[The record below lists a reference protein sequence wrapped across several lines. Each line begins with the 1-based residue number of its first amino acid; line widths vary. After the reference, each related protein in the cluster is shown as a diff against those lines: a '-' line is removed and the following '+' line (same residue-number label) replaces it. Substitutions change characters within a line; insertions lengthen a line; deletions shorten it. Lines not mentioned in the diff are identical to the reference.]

1 MKFNYTIL
9 SLSYLLTL
17 EQGGCVSLW
26 RKNQVQNIRA
36 YFRRLRRNALDYMVD
51 QRAHGFA
58 QSNQALIT
66 VLESIDADVYVSD
79 FETNEILFANK
90 HIREG
95 FNEDLVGKICY
106 KVFRNESSV
115 CAHCNNNKLLNVT
128 GQPTGDLIWEDRNP
142 ITGQWYKNSDRAI
155 RWHDGHY
162 VHLQI
167 ANDITEHKQAQE
179 EIQKQM
185 HVQDAL
191 RKAGAAISST
201 LDIETVLARIA
212 EQMGQAID
220 STSAYINSY
229 EPMTGMSSVIAEY
242 IGPGA
247 NAAERVSVLDVSYQE
262 DGYVEFLEMMQAGQH
277 DVAHVGEADLTEYE
291 RAEMQEK
298 GVKSILYIPLR
309 IRGELIGYTELRET
323 RQHRHFTP
331 EEITLCQDLAQQA
344 ALAIEHARLYG
355 SIAQELTE
363 RVQAEVALRESEE
376 RYRNLFNS
384 VPVGIYRST
393 PDGRFLDG
401 NPALMKIL
409 GYPDQE
415 TMLAA
420 NIKDLYLDGSIREQ
434 ELALIE
440 QGDVVS
446 NHRMQLRRYDDA
458 VIWVQDSASAVRDSS
473 GQTVH
478 YYGRLEDITERVWTE
493 MELQRANKQLQTH
506 LAEIKE
512 LEAALREQA
521 TRDPLTGVFNRRY
534 MDEVLQQEL
543 ARAARKGGA
552 LSVVI
557 LDLDHL
563 KEINDT
569 YGHVAGGDKALQTLA
584 DTLKQMCRAED
595 TLCRYGGDEFLVILH
610 DTPAQVACERAMQWK
625 EAVAKIKF
633 SSSDMEFRV
642 TFSAGIATFSS
653 QSSTGEDILIHA
665 DSALYRAKEL
675 GRDQVVI
682 YQQGSST

>member
-1 MKFNYTIL
+1 
-9 SLSYLLTL
+9 
-17 EQGGCVSLW
+17 
-26 RKNQVQNIRA
+26 
-36 YFRRLRRNALDYMVD
+36 
-51 QRAHGFA
+51 
-58 QSNQALIT
+58 
-66 VLESIDADVYVSD
+66 
-79 FETNEILFANK
+79 
-90 HIREG
+90 
-95 FNEDLVGKICY
+95 
-106 KVFRNESSV
+106 
-115 CAHCNNNKLLNVT
+115 
-128 GQPTGDLIWEDRNP
+128 
-142 ITGQWYKNSDRAI
+142 
-155 RWHDGHY
+155 
-162 VHLQI
+162 
-167 ANDITEHKQAQE
+167 
-179 EIQKQM
+179 
-185 HVQDAL
+185 
-191 RKAGAAISST
+191 
-201 LDIETVLARIA
+201 
-212 EQMGQAID
+212 
-220 STSAYINSY
+220 
-229 EPMTGMSSVIAEY
+229 
-242 IGPGA
+242 
-247 NAAERVSVLDVSYQE
+247 
-262 DGYVEFLEMMQAGQH
+262 
-277 DVAHVGEADLTEYE
+277 
-291 RAEMQEK
+291 
-298 GVKSILYIPLR
+298 
-309 IRGELIGYTELRET
+309 
-323 RQHRHFTP
+323 
-331 EEITLCQDLAQQA
+331 
-344 ALAIEHARLYG
+344 
-355 SIAQELTE
+355 
-363 RVQAEVALRESEE
+363 
-376 RYRNLFNS
+376 
-384 VPVGIYRST
+384 
-393 PDGRFLDG
+393 
-401 NPALMKIL
+401 MKIL

-446 NHRMQLRRYDDA
+446 NHRMQLRRYDNA

-563 KEINDT
+563 KEINDA